1 MDTLISALTLAMS
14 AQNLGFLFL
23 GCAVGLIVGVL
34 PGLGPVFGVSL
45 FLPLTFSLPV
55 DSALILLAAIYAAT
69 AYGDGITSILL
80 NVPGGPSGVAVTF
93 DGYPLTQ
100 KGKAGIALGALA
112 GSAFFG
118 DLIGILALVTIAPIL
133 ADFSLELGPSEYFM
147 LTMFGLS
154 MVAVIGRG
162 RGQAVRGLILG
173 ALGLV
178 ISFMGQDIITGQLRF
193 TFGWEYLEDG
203 VPFVSASI
211 GLFALAQ
218 ALILG
223 EEGGSIAGESVLVT
237 KPWSG
242 VVAAIRYWYVT
253 IRSAI
258 TGVFLSMCPGIGITT
273 ASLLSYFVETRLS
286 KDHESYGKGN
296 VRGVI
301 APQAAS
307 NAVTAG
313 ELIPALSLGIPS
325 GATSAIFIAA
335 LTLHGLRPGL
345 EFFTSG
351 GVRVYA
357 VFVGMFL
364 AAITF
369 FLAGMLLT
377 PLFAR
382 VTKLANA
389 ILVPVII
396 ILCLI
401 GCFALRNRVEDL
413 VICTVFGVIGYFLF
427 KYKWPVQCIVL
438 GLVLGS
444 LAEKNFHRALQI
456 SDGSYTI
463 FVTRPMSLTLLV
475 IIIVIMSWTYLSDP
489 IKRLGTAKKTS
500 EA

>member
-1 MDTLISALTLAMS
+1 MDILISALRLALS
-14 AQNLGFLFL
+14 PHNIGFLFL

-93 DGYPLTQ
+93 DGYPMTQ
-100 KGKAGIALGALA
+100 QGKAGIALGALA
-112 GSAFFG
+112 GSAFIG
-118 DLIGILALVTIAPIL
+118 DLIGILALVTIAPML
-133 ADFSLELGPSEYFM
+133 ADFSLKLGPAEYFM
-147 LTMFGLS
+147 LTMFGVS

-162 RGQAVRGLILG
+162 KGQAVKGLILG

-223 EEGGSIAGESVLVT
+223 EEGGSIAGESVLVN
-237 KPWSG
+237 KPWIG
-242 VVAAIRYWYVT
+242 VAAVIKHWYVT
-253 IRSAI
+253 VRSAI

-273 ASLLSYFVETRLS
+273 SSLLSYFIETRLS
-286 KDHESYGKGN
+286 KDPDSYGKGN

-345 EFFTSG
+345 EFFSAG
-351 GVRVYA
+351 GVKVYA
-357 VFVGMFL
+357 VFVGMFF

-369 FLAGMLLT
+369 FLAGMFLT
-377 PLFAR
+377 PIFAR
-382 VTKLANA
+382 VTKMANA
-389 ILVPVII
+389 LLVPIII

-413 VICTVFGVIGYFLF
+413 IICAVFGLIGYFLF

-456 SDGSYTI
+456 SDGSYSI
-463 FVTRPMSLTLLV
+463 FVTKPMSLAVL
-475 IIIVIMSWTYLSDP
+475 IIIVVIMGWTYLGDP
-489 IKRLGTAKKTS
+489 IKKLKAH
-500 EA
+500 A

>member
-100 KGKAGIALGALA
+100 KGKAGMALGALA

-427 KYKWPVQCIVL
+427 KFKWPVQCIVL